1 MASCRKQA
9 PEKPGN
15 ILLAA
20 SRGHAAKGDDDDDDD
35 DDDKHRGGDRHGC
48 ATIVKTKI
56 GNAIMIT
63 KCG

>member
-20 SRGHAAKGDDDDDDD
+20 SRGHAATGDDDDH
-35 DDDKHRGGDRHGC
+35 DDDKHRGGDCHDC
-48 ATIVKTKI
+48 ATLVNTKI
-56 GNAIMIT
+56 GNAFVIT